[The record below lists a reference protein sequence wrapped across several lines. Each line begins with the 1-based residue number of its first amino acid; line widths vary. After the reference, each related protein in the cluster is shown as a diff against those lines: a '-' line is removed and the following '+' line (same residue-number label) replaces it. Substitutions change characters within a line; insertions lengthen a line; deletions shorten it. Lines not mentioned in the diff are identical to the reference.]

1 MQGILSNKTTDAD
14 YLVLDK
20 LIPSNH
26 LLRKVNQCIDFSFVN
41 ELTEECYSS
50 NNGRPSIPPELYFR
64 IMLINYLYAIKS
76 TRRLVQEIHYNI
88 SYRWFC
94 KLTLKDSIPN
104 HASLSRI
111 KKRYSTKIFEGFFNA
126 ILTLCKEAGLL
137 CSNSTMTDSTLFQA
151 NASLNSMR
159 PINKEEPNHF
169 APRERGVMPP
179 KRNISNKTH
188 QSKTDPD
195 ATLAF
200 KSGTTRSLKYKAHV
214 CCDSLSRVIV
224 AIKITTGAVHDS
236 QPYIGLLDHVKTNLG
251 LPIQEAIA
259 DRGYGSGHIISSLQ
273 AVGIKPF
280 IPLFSTRSGGSTN
293 SVIPG
298 FQYNNEQNTYI
309 CPANF
314 ALKPGKVTPQDYVLY
329 HSSVTNCRNCP
340 IKENCLAPKK
350 KNKDIRVITRHIHF
364 DLFHEM
370 KIEMETDMF
379 KQKLTERLWKIEG
392 IMNELKNY
400 HCLSKARYRGLN
412 NVQIQAFM
420 AAIAINIKRLVNF
433 LLLSIIL
440 YFMDKVRASFT
451 TGRNVN

>member
-1 MQGILSNKTTDAD
+1 MFRFTGISVQLQQELA
-14 YLVLDK
+14 
-20 LIPSNH
+20 
-26 LLRKVNQCIDFSFVN
+26 FSFAGITVQIQQ
-41 ELTEECYSS
+41 E
-50 NNGRPSIPPELYFR
+50 
-64 IMLINYLYAIKS
+64 YA
-76 TRRLVQEIHYNI
+76 
-88 SYRWFC
+88 
-94 KLTLKDSIPN
+94 
-104 HASLSRI
+104 
-111 KKRYSTKIFEGFFNA
+111 
-126 ILTLCKEAGLL
+126 
-137 CSNSTMTDSTLFQA
+137 
-151 NASLNSMR
+151 
-159 PINKEEPNHF
+159 
-169 APRERGVMPP
+169 
-179 KRNISNKTH
+179 
-188 QSKTDPD
+188 
-195 ATLAF
+195 AF
-200 KSGTTRSLKYKAHV
+200 KSGTTRSLKYKAHI

-259 DRGYGSGHIISSLQ
+259 DRGHGSGHIISSLQ

-280 IPLFSTRSGGSTN
+280 IPLFSNRSGGATN
-293 SVIPG
+293 SVIQG
-298 FQYNNEQNTYI
+298 FKYNKEQNTYI

-340 IKENCLAPKK
+340 ITENCLAPKK

-400 HCLSKARYRGLN
+400 HCLSKARYRGLD
-412 NVQIQAFM
+412 NVQIQAYM

-433 LLLSIIL
+433 ILLSIIFH
-440 YFMDKVRASFT
+440 FMDKVRASFT
-451 TGRNVN
+451 TGRFVF